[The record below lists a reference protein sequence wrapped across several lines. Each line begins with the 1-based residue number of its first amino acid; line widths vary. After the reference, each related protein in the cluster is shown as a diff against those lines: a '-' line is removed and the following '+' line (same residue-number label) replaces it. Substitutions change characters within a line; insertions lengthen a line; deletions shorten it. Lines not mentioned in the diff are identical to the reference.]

1 MKQIVQATE
10 VDGQIR
16 PAHEIDIFCANCS
29 YDLDPSEVQSATCAD
44 CGATL
49 NLGQSV
55 SIHATS
61 VPAAGART
69 MGQ

>member
-1 MKQIVQATE
+1 MKQFVRATE
-10 VDGQIR
+10 VDGQVK
-16 PAHEIDIFCANCS
+16 PAHVIEVFCSNCG
-29 YDLDPSEVQSATCAD
+29 YDLDPSEMADDTCAD
-44 CGATL
+44 CGTTL

-69 MGQ
+69 ME